1 MPDFVLDVLNQ
12 CLPSREQEESVLNA
26 PSQPSPY
33 TLQVPNMGFIET
45 NHLLTEHNH
54 TGSRSSRSY
63 DEANEVHVAK
73 REEELALERVTS
85 ADSLA
90 LEVGHPLWRITAL
103 ISETPKAP
111 IARPESGFDDSD
123 LEESAPSARVSANW
137 KGFTLPS
144 VQQSTDNVEI
154 DLHPRPRAN
163 TNLSDSPSSQRSLK
177 TLDYITSKTTSAG
190 SIPGFVHTP
199 VQASCSPPP
208 KPPRTFETERSEGRQ
223 SFRYK
228 PPPKPPRT
236 FEYDSQIQA
245 NFSSSLYW
253 NFPRPRARRFQ
264 TQISSPELD
273 GSALSTDSVD
283 RQDGQESEVALE
295 PYSPHRQQKI
305 QQYTS
310 LPQSDKG
317 EFNHTEDTSPLD
329 ETNDKTTL
337 FSKQSSYHN
346 GEAVR
351 RPKPRSGDDCSGPE
365 SRYSVSDSGLNI
377 SQEEM
382 FLLGSVKPR
391 AGRRKRNALKQ
402 ATSETLH
409 RARLNFSSPDQSM
422 NGPHRDAN
430 FLETTL

>member
-1 MPDFVLDVLNQ
+1 M
-12 CLPSREQEESVLNA
+12 
-26 PSQPSPY
+26 
-33 TLQVPNMGFIET
+33 
-45 NHLLTEHNH
+45 
-54 TGSRSSRSY
+54 
-63 DEANEVHVAK
+63 
-73 REEELALERVTS
+73 
-85 ADSLA
+85 
-90 LEVGHPLWRITAL
+90 
-103 ISETPKAP
+103 
-111 IARPESGFDDSD
+111 
-123 LEESAPSARVSANW
+123 SANW

-163 TNLSDSPSSQRSLK
+163 TDLSDSPSSQRSLK

-199 VQASCSPPP
+199 VQANCSPPP

-223 SFRYK
+223 SFRYKPPPK

-310 LPQSDKG
+310 LPQSDKV

-329 ETNDKTTL
+329 ETNDKTAL